1 MGVYLR
7 KGENGNF
14 SIYKDELI
22 RKFLLDLK
30 DHDAVMKR
38 QCGLMKSPEF
48 ICHIIAT
55 PSTVPE

>member
-1 MGVYLR
+1 MEIFL
-7 KGENGNF
+7 
-14 SIYKDELI
+14 YKDELI

-48 ICHIIAT
+48 ICHTIAT
-55 PSTVPE
+55 PTTVPE